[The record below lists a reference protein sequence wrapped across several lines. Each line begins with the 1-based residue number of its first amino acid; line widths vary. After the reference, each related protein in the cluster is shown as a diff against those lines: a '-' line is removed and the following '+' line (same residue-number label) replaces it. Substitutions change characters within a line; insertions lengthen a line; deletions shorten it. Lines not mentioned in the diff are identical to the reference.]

1 MPALPNQTNEDEKSM
16 KKVSIM
22 KKIQPFSRLA
32 GVLMG
37 SLALGAL
44 GGCST
49 TGGWV
54 PNAGPTTRQVNAAPA
69 SVRNPGIEIVDVTDA
84 VARRVLAT
92 QHKDTFAESFPSAAS
107 TGTLIGAGD
116 VIEISVWEAPPAAL
130 FGGAV
135 VEARAGAA
143 TTRVTTLPEQMVNA
157 RGEVNVPF
165 AGKINVAGR
174 SAAAV
179 EADIVEKLKRKA
191 NQPQVLV
198 RLVRNNTANVTV
210 VGEITNSLRMPLTD
224 RRERLLDALAAA
236 GGVRQPVTKMTLQL
250 TRGDQ
255 VRSMPLDVII
265 RDPKQNVVL
274 QAGDVVTSLFQS
286 QSFTVLGATGKNEE
300 VSFEASGI
308 TLAQA
313 LGRAGGLQDQRA
325 DARGVFLF
333 RFESPEAVDNGG
345 KPLRTTPEG
354 KVPVIYRVDMS
365 DPGTFFVAQ
374 SFPVQSKDILFVS
387 NAPAADLQKFL
398 NIIGSVVGPAVAL
411 QTANKL

>member
-1 MPALPNQTNEDEKSM
+1 M
-16 KKVSIM
+16 KKVFTM
-22 KKIQPFSRLA
+22 KKMQPLSGLF
-32 GVLMG
+32 GVLIG

-49 TGGWV
+49 TTGWF
-54 PNAGPTTRQVNAAPA
+54 PNSGPTTRQVDAVPANASAT
-69 SVRNPGIEIVDVTDA
+69 GIEVVDVTDA

-92 QHKDTFAESFPSAAS
+92 QRKETFAESFQSTASA
-107 TGTLIGAGD
+107 GTLIGPGD

-130 FGGAV
+130 FGGV
-135 VEARAGAA
+135 VSEARAGAA

-165 AGKINVAGR
+165 AGKISAAGR
-174 SAAAV
+174 NTAAI

-210 VGEITNSLRMPLTD
+210 VGEVDKSLRMPLTD

-236 GGVRQPVTKMTLQL
+236 GGVRQPVNKMTLQL

-255 VRSMPLDVII
+255 VRAMPLDVII

-300 VSFEASGI
+300 INFEASGI

-325 DARGVFLF
+325 DVRGVFLF
-333 RFESPEAVDNGG
+333 RFEVPAAVDSGG
-345 KPLRTTPEG
+345 KTLRTTPEG
-354 KVPVIYRVDMS
+354 KVPVIYRIDLA
-365 DPGTFFVAQ
+365 DPATFFVAQ
-374 SFPVQSKDILFVS
+374 SFPVQSKDILYVS
-387 NAPAADLQKFL
+387 NAPGADLQKFL
-398 NIIGSVVGPAVAL
+398 NIVGSVVGPLVTLRA
-411 QTANKL
+411 ANQL

>member
-1 MPALPNQTNEDEKSM
+1 M

>member
-1 MPALPNQTNEDEKSM
+1 M
-16 KKVSIM
+16 KKVFTM
-22 KKIQPFSRLA
+22 KKMQPLSGLF
-32 GVLMG
+32 GVLIG
-37 SLALGAL
+37 SLALGVL

-49 TGGWV
+49 TTGWV
-54 PNAGPTTRQVNAAPA
+54 PNSGPTTRQVNAAPA
-69 SVRNPGIEIVDVTDA
+69 NASATGIEVVDVTDA

-92 QHKDTFAESFPSAAS
+92 QRKETFAESFQSTASA
-107 TGTLIGAGD
+107 GTLIGPGD

-130 FGGAV
+130 FGGV
-135 VEARAGAA
+135 VSEARAGAA

-165 AGKINVAGR
+165 AGKISAAGR
-174 SAAAV
+174 NTAAI

-210 VGEITNSLRMPLTD
+210 VGEVDKSLRMPLTD

-236 GGVRQPVTKMTLQL
+236 GGVRQPVNKMTLQL

-255 VRSMPLDVII
+255 VRAMPLDVII

-300 VSFEASGI
+300 INFEASGI

-325 DARGVFLF
+325 DVRGVFLF
-333 RFESPEAVDNGG
+333 RFEVPAAVDSGG
-345 KPLRTTPEG
+345 KILRTTPEG
-354 KVPVIYRVDMS
+354 KVPVIYRIDLA
-365 DPGTFFVAQ
+365 DPATFFVAQ
-374 SFPVQSKDILFVS
+374 SFPVQSKDILYVS
-387 NAPAADLQKFL
+387 NAPGADLQKFL
-398 NIIGSVVGPAVAL
+398 NIVGSVVGPLVTLRA
-411 QTANKL
+411 ANQL

>member
-1 MPALPNQTNEDEKSM
+1 M
-16 KKVSIM
+16 KKVFTM
-22 KKIQPFSRLA
+22 KKMQPLSGLF
-32 GVLMG
+32 GVLIG
-37 SLALGAL
+37 SLALGVL

-49 TGGWV
+49 TTGWV
-54 PNAGPTTRQVNAAPA
+54 PNSGPTTRQVNAAPA
-69 SVRNPGIEIVDVTDA
+69 NASATGIEVVDVTDA

-92 QHKDTFAESFPSAAS
+92 QRKETFAESFQSTASA
-107 TGTLIGAGD
+107 GTLIGPGD

-130 FGGAV
+130 FGGV
-135 VEARAGAA
+135 VSEARAGAA

-165 AGKINVAGR
+165 AGKISAAGR
-174 SAAAV
+174 NTAAI

-210 VGEITNSLRMPLTD
+210 VGEVDKSLRMPLTD

-236 GGVRQPVTKMTLQL
+236 GGVRQPVNKMTLQL

-255 VRSMPLDVII
+255 VRAMPLDVII

-300 VSFEASGI
+300 INFEASGI

-325 DARGVFLF
+325 DVRGVFLF
-333 RFESPEAVDNGG
+333 RFEVPAAVDSGG
-345 KPLRTTPEG
+345 KTLRTTPEG
-354 KVPVIYRVDMS
+354 KVPVIYRIDLA
-365 DPGTFFVAQ
+365 DPATFFVAQ
-374 SFPVQSKDILFVS
+374 SFPVQSKDILYVS
-387 NAPAADLQKFL
+387 NAPGADLQKFL
-398 NIIGSVVGPAVAL
+398 NIVGSVVGPLVTLRA
-411 QTANKL
+411 ANQL

>member
-1 MPALPNQTNEDEKSM
+1 
-16 KKVSIM
+16 M